1 MMNMV
6 TGCHSA
12 LDTISNFFNKTLKAI
27 ILIFA
32 FILLSACGGEK
43 ETFVVEYDYE
53 TPPIASEGDA
63 ADDPAIFLTEGDPL
77 ILGTDKTAGMY
88 IYSFTGEELAYYDN
102 GKPNN
107 VDVRDSWFAY
117 TDRSDNSVQYAKLFE
132 NISLAVYPEINIYGI
147 CIGIVDSELR
157 AIVTEE
163 EGINIQYWNL
173 EKQELI
179 KTIDITA
186 DEENVPAAGNEAEG
200 CVFDE
205 ENGHIFISREGAR
218 GILKVF
224 DTENLELIKQID
236 SRDGNIGGD
245 PEGIAVYKTGA
256 KDGFIILSSQGDN
269 KFNMYDRQYPFDYQ
283 GSFQIKDVEH
293 TDGLDVTAVSFERFP
308 KGFLIVHDGENLP
321 DNQNF
326 KIVDMERILKKK
338 VAPGW
343 MY

>member
-1 MMNMV
+1 
-6 TGCHSA
+6 
-12 LDTISNFFNKTLKAI
+12 
-27 ILIFA
+27 
-32 FILLSACGGEK
+32 
-43 ETFVVEYDYE
+43 
-53 TPPIASEGDA
+53 
-63 ADDPAIFLTEGDPL
+63 
-77 ILGTDKTAGMY
+77 MY

-163 EGINIQYWNL
+163 EGVNIQYWNL

-186 DEENVPAAGNEAEG
+186 DEENVPASGNEAEG

>member
-27 ILIFA
+27 ILIIA

-163 EGINIQYWNL
+163 EGVNIQYWNCL
-173 EKQELI
+173 LY
-179 KTIDITA
+179 TS
-186 DEENVPAAGNEAEG
+186 P
-200 CVFDE
+200 
-205 ENGHIFISREGAR
+205 SPR
-218 GILKVF
+218 
-224 DTENLELIKQID
+224 D
-236 SRDGNIGGD
+236 S
-245 PEGIAVYKTGA
+245 
-256 KDGFIILSSQGDN
+256 
-269 KFNMYDRQYPFDYQ
+269 
-283 GSFQIKDVEH
+283 
-293 TDGLDVTAVSFERFP
+293 
-308 KGFLIVHDGENLP
+308 
-321 DNQNF
+321 
-326 KIVDMERILKKK
+326 
-338 VAPGW
+338 
-343 MY
+343 